1 MNWNLL
7 FLSGSNIAAPFL
19 FHPSAPHSRGRT
31 RSPREAIGFVGQ
43 VQVVKPH
50 HFIFE
55 SKVSPI
61 SSSKTKSN
69 LYNRFSE
76 KSKNYVEEN
85 FF

>member
-19 FHPSAPHSRGRT
+19 FHPSAHHSRGRT

-55 SKVSPI
+55 SKVSQYLVLKLNQI
-61 SSSKTKSN
+61 SITDFLRKAKTM
-69 LYNRFSE
+69 
-76 KSKNYVEEN
+76 
-85 FF
+85 